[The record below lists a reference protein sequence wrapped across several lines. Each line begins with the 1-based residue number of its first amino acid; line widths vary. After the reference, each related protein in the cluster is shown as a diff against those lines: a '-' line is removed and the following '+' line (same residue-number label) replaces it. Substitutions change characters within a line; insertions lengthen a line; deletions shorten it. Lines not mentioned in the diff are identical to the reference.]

1 MLAFVGTWGLV
12 VPAIRNPAIYA
23 PEQFLSVFPFQIGYF
38 LLFSTATFLFSTA
51 TFLFKTATF
60 LFKIVRGVKSDLFD
74 LIALLVN
81 AAVFFT
87 VGSGMIDREPRDC
100 GLVLQARGRR

>member
-1 MLAFVGTWGLV
+1 MLAFVGTWGLI
-12 VPAIRNPAIYA
+12 VPAIRNPALYA
-23 PEQFLSVFPFQIGYF
+23 PEQFLSVFPFLIGYF
-38 LLFSTATFLFSTA
+38 LLFSTATFLFS
-51 TFLFKTATF
+51 TATF

>member
-12 VPAIRNPAIYA
+12 VPAIRNPALYA
-23 PEQFLSVFPFQIGYF
+23 PEQFLSVFPFLIGYF
-38 LLFSTATFLFSTA
+38 LLFSTATFLFS
-51 TFLFKTATF
+51 TATF